1 MRKATAISAGLHA
14 AVLLW
19 ATLSFSGK
27 SFDVTPAESLPVDFI
42 SEKDF
47 SEMTK
52 GVKDA
57 PKVETPVIQ
66 SQDLEHQPDPATR
79 VSNKGVKITPHLD
92 EGDTRDFAREDEDA
106 VRAMEELEKQYR
118 EQLPG

>member
-1 MRKATAISAGLHA
+1 MAK
-14 AVLLW
+14 
-19 ATLSFSGK
+19 
-27 SFDVTPAESLPVDFI
+27 TPQIDHVPEDPSRELPV
-42 SEKDF
+42 
-47 SEMTK
+47 
-52 GVKDA
+52 DA

-66 SQDLEHQPDPATR
+66 SQDLEHQSDPATR